1 MIKKIFLLLLVL
13 IVCVFLV
20 IFYLIDKIFIKK
32 YIKNLEDNLNI
43 NITLKEPHDLKITPN
58 LSLLAKFSL
67 EKNNK
72 IIFFNDGELK
82 IQKDYN
88 LDKPFFN
95 FNSKNIKIDKF
106 ILNNLSIFGEINEYN
121 LNNVLKLTLF
131 PEGYLSFDLKNEDK
145 QSLQFVNIVIQ
156 RLNILKAYKA
166 LSNLFFNYL
175 NDKSYFTSKVIY
187 DNEYIYIDSFKVSNN
202 EYNIKVVGK
211 YDLKNEFVNIQ
222 SIVEIENEKMFEINT
237 LGNLDNLNINIL
249 SMDKTMDMNFNMND
263 ISQILSGN
271 YEDFFQNLL
280 TNE

>member
-175 NDKSYFTSKVIY
+175 NDKSFFTSKVIY
-187 DNEYIYIDSFKVSNN
+187 DDEYIYIDGFKVSNN

-249 SMDKTMDMNFNMND
+249 SMDKAMDINFNMND

>member
-13 IVCVFLV
+13 LVCVFLV

-58 LSLLAKFSL
+58 LSLLAKFRL

-72 IIFFNDGELK
+72 IIFFNDEKLK

-88 LDKPFFN
+88 LGKPFFN
-95 FNSKNIKIDKF
+95 FNFKNIKIDKF

-121 LNNVLKLTLF
+121 LNKVLKLTLF

-145 QSLQFVNIVIQ
+145 QSLKFVNIVIQ
-156 RLNILKAYKA
+156 RFNILKAYKE
-166 LSNLFFNYL
+166 LSNLFYNYL
-175 NDKSYFTSKVIY
+175 NDKSFFTSKVIY
-187 DNEYIYIDSFKVSNN
+187 DNEYIYIHSFKVSNN
-202 EYNIKVVGK
+202 DYNIKVVGK

-222 SIVEIENEKMFEINT
+222 SIVEIENEKIFEINT

-249 SMDKTMDMNFNMND
+249 SMDKAMDINFNMND
-263 ISQILSGN
+263 ISQILNGN
-271 YEDFFQNLL
+271 YEDFFQNFL

>member
-58 LSLLAKFSL
+58 LSLLAKFRL

-106 ILNNLSIFGEINEYN
+106 ILNNLYIFGEINEYN
-121 LNNVLKLTLF
+121 LNNVLKLTFF

-156 RLNILKAYKA
+156 RLNILKAYKE
-166 LSNLFFNYL
+166 LSNLFYNYL
-175 NDKSYFTSKVIY
+175 NDKSFFTSKVIY
-187 DNEYIYIDSFKVSNN
+187 DNEYIYIHSFKVSNN
-202 EYNIKVVGK
+202 DYNIKVVGK

-222 SIVEIENEKMFEINT
+222 SIVEIENEKIFEINT

-249 SMDKTMDMNFNMND
+249 STIM
-263 ISQILSGN
+263 LN
-271 YEDFFQNLL
+271 YYLNLYYML
-280 TNE
+280 ESVSY

>member
-58 LSLLAKFSL
+58 LSLLANFSL

-121 LNNVLKLTLF
+121 LNKVLKLTLF

-156 RLNILKAYKA
+156 RLNILKAYKE
-166 LSNLFFNYL
+166 LSNLFYNYL
-175 NDKSYFTSKVIY
+175 NDKSFFTSKVIY
-187 DNEYIYIDSFKVSNN
+187 DNEYIYIHSFKVSNN
-202 EYNIKVVGK
+202 DYNIKVVGK

-249 SMDKTMDMNFNMND
+249 SMDKAMDINFNMND

>member
-202 EYNIKVVGK
+202 DYNIKLVGK

-280 TNE
+280 INE

>member
-156 RLNILKAYKA
+156 RLNILKAYKE
-166 LSNLFFNYL
+166 LSNLFYNYL
-175 NDKSYFTSKVIY
+175 NDKSFFTSKVIY
-187 DNEYIYIDSFKVSNN
+187 DNEYIYIHSFKVSNN
-202 EYNIKVVGK
+202 DYNIKVVGK

-280 TNE
+280 INE